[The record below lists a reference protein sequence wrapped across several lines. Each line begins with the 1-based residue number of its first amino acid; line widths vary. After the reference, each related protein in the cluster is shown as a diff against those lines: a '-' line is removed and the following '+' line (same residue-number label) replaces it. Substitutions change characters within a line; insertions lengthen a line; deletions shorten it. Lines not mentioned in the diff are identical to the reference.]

1 MTERGAQHIN
11 MIELVARRLG
21 DLKEEVAFV
30 GGATASILIT
40 DPAAPDVRSTK
51 DVDIII
57 RVISRPGYY
66 RLEEQLVELGFRRLI
81 GDDIPIC
88 RWLVDEVEV
97 DVMPTE
103 SSILGFSNQWY
114 EEALKKAE
122 THILP
127 GGIPIRLVTAPYFLA
142 TKIEAFRD
150 RGHNDY
156 LASEDLEDIIVVID
170 GREVLLAEVG
180 NAPDDLKSYLAGAFR
195 EFLKNKDFVEAIP
208 GHLYPDA
215 ASQARLDLVL
225 EKMKQISRL
234 VEY

>member
-1 MTERGAQHIN
+1 MTERRSQHIE
-11 MIELVARRLG
+11 MIELVANRLG
-21 DLKEEVAFV
+21 DLINDVAFV
-30 GGATASILIT
+30 GGIAASLLVT

-51 DVDIII
+51 DVDVII
-57 RVISRPGYY
+57 RVVSRSDYY
-66 RLEEQLVELGFRRLI
+66 RLEENLTALGFKRCI
-81 GDDIPIC
+81 GDDLPIC
-88 RWLVDEVEV
+88 RWLVDDVEV

-103 SSILGFSNQWY
+103 ASILGFSNQWY

>member
-1 MTERGAQHIN
+1 
-11 MIELVARRLG
+11 MIELVANLLG
-21 DLKEEVAFV
+21 DLRDDVAFV
-30 GGATASILIT
+30 GGVAASLLVT

-51 DVDIII
+51 DVDVII
-57 RVISRPGYY
+57 RVISRPDYY
-66 RLEEQLVELGFRRLI
+66 RLEKKLVELGFKRCI

-88 RWLVDEVEV
+88 RWLVDDVEV

-103 SSILGFSNQWY
+103 ASILGFSNQWY
-114 EEALKKAE
+114 EKALNWAE
-122 THILP
+122 PYILP
-127 GGIPIRLVTAPYFLA
+127 GGTRIGLVTAPYFLA

-170 GREVLLAEVG
+170 GREALLAEIG

-195 EFLKNKDFVEAIP
+195 EFLKNNDFVESVP